1 MKWIFAS
8 AVLLAIGMIA
18 AGVIAGNTLRARD
31 ALVREGIL
39 TKTVHEV
46 ERELRENGPE
56 GADEIL
62 QRFIEAD
69 HGVAAIEVRTDSDLL
84 AQAGTSPRGQPLQQS
99 LFLGPGWRELAG
111 PMQMGRGRPPFF
123 VLIWPS
129 PAIGDA
135 SRLAAL
141 MTWGSVIAALALLG
155 FAAAAARGITA
166 RQQSASVEAE
176 RARLEV
182 VSAAGAGLAHRIRNP
197 LATIKATAQILESQ
211 CTNGSGR
218 RARRIVDASVRI
230 ETLVDELL
238 RFARPVEIHP
248 EEIDLGETARSIV
261 GDAKV
266 SEAVRVHADRE
277 HVTSAIEELVAN
289 ARAIDGEREPEVVVS
304 RRGRQ
309 AVVEVRD
316 RGPGLQI
323 EAVRAFEPYVTTR
336 ANGTGLG
343 LPAVRSLIRANG
355 GDITIANREG
365 GGCLASIILPA
376 VSA

>member
-8 AVLLAIGMIA
+8 AALLATGMIV

-39 TKTVHEV
+39 TKTAHAI
-46 ERELRENGPE
+46 ERELRENGPD
-56 GADEIL
+56 GADAVV
-62 QRFIEAD
+62 QRFIEPDA
-69 HGVAAIEVRTDSDLL
+69 GVAAIEVRTDSDLI
-84 AQAGTSPRGQPLQQS
+84 AQAGTATPGEPLQQS

-111 PMQMGRGRPPFF
+111 PMQRGRGHPPFF
-123 VLIWPS
+123 VRIWPS
-129 PAIGDA
+129 PAIGDV

-141 MTWGSVIAALALLG
+141 MTWGSVIAALTLLA
-155 FAAAAARGITA
+155 FAAAAARGLTA
-166 RQQSASVEAE
+166 RQQSASIDAE
-176 RARLEV
+176 RRRLEV

-211 CTNGSGR
+211 CANGSGE

-248 EEIDLGETARSIV
+248 EEIDLGEAARSVVDGAEI
-261 GDAKV
+261 
-266 SEAVRVHADRE
+266 STAVRVHADRE

-289 ARAIDGEREPEVVVS
+289 ARALDGQREPEVVVS

-323 EAVRAFEPYVTTR
+323 EAARAFEPYVTTR

-343 LPAVRSLIRANG
+343 LSAVRSLIRANG
-355 GDITIANREG
+355 GDVTIANREG

-376 VSA
+376 ASS